1 MTAPIISLLLLCR
14 YAIIP
19 ESILCTLGKGG
30 LLLSRPKTQRAIMNS
45 FVKLLNLYPLDKI
58 TVKDIV
64 SDCGISRNTFYY
76 HYQDIYD
83 LLGATFS
90 SVTETVLSE
99 NVTTWRESLMACT
112 RFALENRRAVYHI
125 YHSANRDQLERCLNQ
140 VAGESMEKLIRYL
153 TQGLS
158 VSDEDIGYLTLF
170 YKHAI
175 VGILLEWLENDM
187 KADVEHVISRMAV
200 LLEGNLRLSL
210 ERIAVQ

>member
-1 MTAPIISLLLLCR
+1 MIQCNK
-14 YAIIP
+14 IP
-19 ESILCTLGKGG
+19 HQFRREEGVI
-30 LLLSRPKTQRAIMNS
+30 LSRPKTERAIMDS
-45 FVKLLNLYPLDKI
+45 FVKLLNQYPLDKI

-83 LLGATFS
+83 LLRATFS
-90 SVTETVLSE
+90 AVLETVISE

-112 RFALENRRAVYHI
+112 RFALDNRRAIYHV
-125 YHSANRDQLERCLNQ
+125 YHSANRDQLERYLNQ
-140 VAGESMEKLIRYL
+140 VTGESMEKLIRYL
-153 TQGLS
+153 TQGLT

-175 VGILLEWLENDM
+175 VGILLEWLSNDM

-210 ERIAVQ
+210 ERISAN

>member
-1 MTAPIISLLLLCR
+1 MSLSTKR
-14 YAIIP
+14 AMA
-19 ESILCTLGKGG
+19 EAFKK
-30 LLLSRPKTQRAIMNS
+30 LLSQRGM
-45 FVKLLNLYPLDKI
+45 DKI

-83 LLGATFS
+83 LLRATLS

-99 NVTTWRESLMACT
+99 NLTTWREGLMACT
-112 RFALENRRAVYHI
+112 RFALENRRAVSHI

-140 VAGESMEKLIRYL
+140 VTGESMEKLIRYL
-153 TQGLS
+153 TQGLR

-187 KADVEHVISRMAV
+187 KADVEQAISRMAV

-210 ERIAVQ
+210 ERIAAQ

>member
-1 MTAPIISLLLLCR
+1 MCYNTR
-14 YAIIP
+14 KHFVYFG
-19 ESILCTLGKGG
+19 EGG

-99 NVTTWRESLMACT
+99 NVTTWQEGLMACT

-125 YHSANRDQLERCLNQ
+125 YHSANRDQLERCLSQ
-140 VAGESMEKLIRYL
+140 VAGESMEKLIR
-153 TQGLS
+153 
-158 VSDEDIGYLTLF
+158 YLTLF

>member
-1 MTAPIISLLLLCR
+1 MIQCNKTAHQFRKEEGVI
-14 YAIIP
+14 
-19 ESILCTLGKGG
+19 
-30 LLLSRPKTQRAIMNS
+30 LSRPKTERAIMDS
-45 FVKLLNLYPLDKI
+45 FVKLLNQYPLDKI

-83 LLGATFS
+83 LLRATFS
-90 SVTETVLSE
+90 AVLENVVSE

-112 RFALENRRAVYHI
+112 RFALDNRRAIYHV
-125 YHSANRDQLERCLNQ
+125 YHSANRDQLERYLNQ
-140 VAGESMEKLIRYL
+140 VTGESMEKLIRYL
-153 TQGLS
+153 TQGLT

-175 VGILLEWLENDM
+175 VGILLEWLSNDM

-210 ERIAVQ
+210 ERISAN

>member
-1 MTAPIISLLLLCR
+1 M
-14 YAIIP
+14 
-19 ESILCTLGKGG
+19 G
-30 LLLSRPKTQRAIMNS
+30 S
-45 FVKLLNLYPLDKI
+45 FVKLLNQYPLDKI

-83 LLGATFS
+83 LLRATFS
-90 SVTETVLSE
+90 AVLENVVSE

-112 RFALENRRAVYHI
+112 RFALDNRRAVYHV
-125 YHSANRDQLERCLNQ
+125 YHSANRDQLERYLNQ
-140 VAGESMEKLIRYL
+140 VTGESMEKLIRYL
-153 TQGLS
+153 TQGLT

-175 VGILLEWLENDM
+175 VGILLEWLSNDM

-210 ERIAVQ
+210 ERISAN

>member
-1 MTAPIISLLLLCR
+1 
-14 YAIIP
+14 
-19 ESILCTLGKGG
+19 
-30 LLLSRPKTQRAIMNS
+30 
-45 FVKLLNLYPLDKI
+45 
-58 TVKDIV
+58 
-64 SDCGISRNTFYY
+64 
-76 HYQDIYD
+76 
-83 LLGATFS
+83 
-90 SVTETVLSE
+90 
-99 NVTTWRESLMACT
+99 MACT

-125 YHSANRDQLERCLNQ
+125 YHSANRDQLERCLSQ

>member
-1 MTAPIISLLLLCR
+1 
-14 YAIIP
+14 
-19 ESILCTLGKGG
+19 
-30 LLLSRPKTQRAIMNS
+30 MNS

-83 LLGATFS
+83 LLRATLS

-99 NVTTWRESLMACT
+99 NLTTWREGLMACT
-112 RFALENRRAVYHI
+112 RFALENRRAVSHI
-125 YHSANRDQLERCLNQ
+125 YHSANRDQLERCLSQ
-140 VAGESMEKLIRYL
+140 VAGESMEKLIR
-153 TQGLS
+153 
-158 VSDEDIGYLTLF
+158 YLTLF

-187 KADVEHVISRMAV
+187 KADVEQAISRMAV

-210 ERIAVQ
+210 ERIAAQ

>member
-1 MTAPIISLLLLCR
+1 
-14 YAIIP
+14 
-19 ESILCTLGKGG
+19 
-30 LLLSRPKTQRAIMNS
+30 MNS

-83 LLGATFS
+83 LLRATLS

-99 NVTTWRESLMACT
+99 NLTTWREGLMACT
-112 RFALENRRAVYHI
+112 RFALENRRAVSHI

-187 KADVEHVISRMAV
+187 KADVEQAISRMAV

-210 ERIAVQ
+210 ERIAAQ

>member
-1 MTAPIISLLLLCR
+1 MHQFRREEGVI
-14 YAIIP
+14 
-19 ESILCTLGKGG
+19 
-30 LLLSRPKTQRAIMNS
+30 LSRPKTERAIMDS
-45 FVKLLNLYPLDKI
+45 FVKLLNQYPLDKI

-83 LLGATFS
+83 LLRATFS
-90 SVTETVLSE
+90 AVLENVVSE

-112 RFALENRRAVYHI
+112 RFALDNRRAIYHV
-125 YHSANRDQLERCLNQ
+125 YHSANRDQLERYLNQ
-140 VAGESMEKLIRYL
+140 VTGESTEKLIRYL
-153 TQGLS
+153 TQGLT

-175 VGILLEWLENDM
+175 VGILLEWLSNDM

-210 ERIAVQ
+210 ERISTN

>member
-1 MTAPIISLLLLCR
+1 MHQFRREEGVI
-14 YAIIP
+14 
-19 ESILCTLGKGG
+19 
-30 LLLSRPKTQRAIMNS
+30 LSRPKTERAIMDS
-45 FVKLLNLYPLDKI
+45 FVKLLNQYPLDKI

-83 LLGATFS
+83 LLRATFS
-90 SVTETVLSE
+90 AVLENVISE

-112 RFALENRRAVYHI
+112 RFALDNRRAIYHV
-125 YHSANRDQLERCLNQ
+125 YHSANRDQLERYLNQ
-140 VAGESMEKLIRYL
+140 VTGESMEKLIRYL
-153 TQGLS
+153 TQGLT

-175 VGILLEWLENDM
+175 VGILLEWLSNDM

-210 ERIAVQ
+210 ERISAN